1 MVIQTTWFFMAA
13 AMVILCLLVWA
24 AVLVW
29 EQHRTL
35 IRQEYRVAYTV
46 PDFTEAAGFRLE
58 QYPDNEICIPTR
70 YWLINNK
77 VAEVE
82 YDIVAGQSAYLRAA
96 KQGEMLLPE
105 SYREEPYESSAEYQL
120 GDVVVLQRQSPG
132 RKALLTWDRE
142 EFEYALLLPQPEMN
156 QTSGLAVDF
165 VANTHAVESR

>member
-1 MVIQTTWFFMAA
+1 MVIQTTWFFAA
-13 AMVILCLLVWA
+13 LAVILVCLLAWG

-35 IRQEYRVAYTV
+35 LRQEYRVAYTL
-46 PDFTEAAGFRLE
+46 PDFTDAAGFRLD
-58 QYPDNEICIPTR
+58 QYPSNEIVIPAR

-82 YDIVAGQSAYLRAA
+82 YDIVAGQTAYLRAA

-105 SYREEPYESSAEYQL
+105 SYRDEPYESIAEYEL
-120 GDVVVLQRQSPG
+120 DGIPVLQRQSPG
-132 RKALLTWDRE
+132 RKALLTWSRE
-142 EFEYALLLPQPEMN
+142 EFDYALLLPEPEMN

-165 VANTHAVESR
+165 VANTHAVQSR